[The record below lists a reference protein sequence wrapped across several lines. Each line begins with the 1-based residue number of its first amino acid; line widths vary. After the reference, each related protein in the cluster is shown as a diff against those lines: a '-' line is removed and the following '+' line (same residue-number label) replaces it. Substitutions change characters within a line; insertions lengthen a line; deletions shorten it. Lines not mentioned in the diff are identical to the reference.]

1 MIVKKY
7 AVFIVLF
14 CGSLYSATIKIDD
27 TQAATMIDER
37 EKFFSEVFLVQY
49 DETKIQKDS
58 QNNLVFI
65 DLCKYRTSGYE
76 FPCGNVNGENIGIRK
91 YFIKAKD
98 IKEAYILFR
107 QKHEMK
113 TLPDKNLYDY
123 GESESNK
130 DDEVGIYY
138 IHDIKGKFW
147 VIGMGYDSGSITIY
161 RQTKDYIEVIYQ
173 WSIDW

>member
-1 MIVKKY
+1 MMKLKY
-7 AVFIVLF
+7 KRILKIILF
-14 CGSLYSATIKIDD
+14 LLICVNIEQVAMNSLVD
-27 TQAATMIDER
+27 
-37 EKFFSEVFLVQY
+37 
-49 DETKIQKDS
+49 
-58 QNNLVFI
+58 
-65 DLCKYRTSGYE
+65 
-76 FPCGNVNGENIGIRK
+76 NVNGEDIGIRK

-130 DDEVGIYY
+130 DDEVGTYY